1 MKLVKKAEEYTV
13 FQKRSGRY
21 AVRTSERAWVNGPDK
36 IKILLEAG
44 LIKANVRKE
53 TQEESVIESENE
65 ESVEITADE
74 SEPTLDKAFSETDDS
89 SE

>member
-36 IKILLEAG
+36 ITILLEAG
-44 LIKANVRKE
+44 LIKASLPKE
-53 TQEESVIESENE
+53 TPEEPVIESANE
-65 ESVEITADE
+65 ESIENTADE
-74 SEPTLDKAFSETDDS
+74 SEPTVDKADPENDDS